1 MRNFLLL
8 TVFIGYFISAAHG
21 QEVLQ
26 GLFVNPVVM
35 EKTRAIQQGKD
46 NRAGQFLH
54 AAQDTTPITLPFLD
68 DFSTLDV
75 FPSPDRWIDHD
86 AFEND
91 DFALFP
97 VNIGVMTL
105 DAINDSGRM
114 YPSATPGPST
124 FIADHLTSRYIRLD
138 SVFKP
143 AAKKLSP
150 SDSLFLSFYYQPQG
164 RGKAPQFNDSLILQ
178 FLVKPARDSIIPGT
192 GTITIP
198 DQWDRVWFA
207 NGMSIDTFYVRTG
220 TWFARVMIPITDP
233 VYFTKK
239 FRFRFYNYVSL
250 ASAAE
255 PSWQSNT
262 DQWNIDQVY
271 LHHGRSRFDTV
282 FPEIRF
288 IQRSSSLLK
297 KYAAMPYPQYCDNPT
312 NELRDSLDVFITNRD
327 IVPRMSTYGYTVTQK
342 NSPFLKLYNGGNYN
356 IQPYNISPFVT
367 YQKFAHPEMSFLLPV
382 GQADSAEFYLTHI
395 VRDNA
400 PGSATGDTLV
410 QTIRMQNYYAYD
422 DGTPEA
428 SYGLTPA
435 GSKLAY
441 SFKLNKS
448 PDTLRAV
455 RFYFNQTLSDAS
467 ERLFYLC
474 VWNDNAG
481 KPGDTVY
488 SDLVFPRYADSLHKF
503 VTYHLNPPIAVTGTF
518 YVGWIQTTGDNLSV
532 GFDRFNNSQQSIFFN
547 TSGTWETSAFTGS
560 LMIRP
565 VIGKPIPLG
574 IDEPGKV
581 AGKLRFY
588 PNPITGTIS
597 RLTVIPDPARKITE
611 SDTYTIYD
619 CTGRIVIQDQFSH
632 AVDVSALPNGLY
644 VMTLQGKPSAPSA
657 TGRFMITR

>member
-1 MRNFLLL
+1 M
-8 TVFIGYFISAAHG
+8 TVFIGCLISPARG
-21 QEVLQ
+21 QEVLE

-35 EKTRAIQQGKD
+35 EKARAIKEGTD
-46 NRAGQFLH
+46 GRADRFRL
-54 AAQDTTPITLPFLD
+54 ASQDTTPVSLPFLD
-68 DFSTLDV
+68 DFSALDV

-86 AFEND
+86 AYEND

-114 YPSATPGPST
+114 YPSATPGPSA

-138 SVFKP
+138 SLFNPVP
-143 AAKKLSP
+143 KKLTP
-150 SDSLFLSFYYQPQG
+150 SDSVFLSFYYQPQG
-164 RGKAPQFNDSLILQ
+164 RGKAPQFNDTLILQ
-178 FLVKPARDSIIPGT
+178 FLVRAAYDSIIPGV

-198 DQWDRVWFA
+198 DQWNRVWFA
-207 NGMSIDTFYVRTG
+207 NGMSIDTFYVRQG
-220 TWFARVMIPITDP
+220 NWFARVMIPITDP

-262 DQWNIDQVY
+262 DQWNIDQIY

-288 IQRSSSLLK
+288 IQRSTSLLK
-297 KYAAMPYPQYCDNPT
+297 KYSSMPYSQYCDNPT

-327 IVPRMSTYGYTVTQK
+327 IIPRMSTYGYAVTQK
-342 NSPFLKLYNGGNYN
+342 NSSFLKTYNGGNYN

-400 PGSATGDTLV
+400 PGSTTGDTLV
-410 QTIRMQNYYAYD
+410 QIIKMQNYYAYD

-441 SFKLNKS
+441 SFKLNRS

-467 ERLFYLC
+467 ERLFHLC

-481 KPGDTVY
+481 KPGDTIY
-488 SDLVFPRYADSLHKF
+488 SDLVFPRYADSLNKF
-503 VTYHLNPPIAVTGTF
+503 VTYHLNPPVAVTGTF

-532 GFDRFNNSQQSIFFN
+532 GFDRVNNSQQSIFFN
-547 TSGTWETSAFTGS
+547 TSGTWETSAFIGS

-574 IDEPGKV
+574 ISEPEQTIRTLKI
-581 AGKLRFY
+581 F
-588 PNPITGTIS
+588 PNPLTGSGSRIS
-597 RLTVIPDPARKITE
+597 VAIDPSEKI
-611 SDTYTIYD
+611 SQGDAYTIYD
-619 CTGRIVIQDQFSH
+619 FTGRITLHGPFSNT
-632 AVDVSALPNGLY
+632 VDVSSLPNGLY
-644 VMTLQGKPSAPSA
+644 LMTVTGKNPGVTGS
-657 TGRFMITR
+657 GRFIISR